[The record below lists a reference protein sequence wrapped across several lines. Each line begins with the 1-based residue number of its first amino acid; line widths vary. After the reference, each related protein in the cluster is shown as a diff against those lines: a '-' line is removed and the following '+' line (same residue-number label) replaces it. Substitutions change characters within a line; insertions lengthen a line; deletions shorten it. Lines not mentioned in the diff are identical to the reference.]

1 MIKLQKLKSL
11 DYSQNQ
17 VVAENEQG
25 EKENFDLVVLV
36 KNQIFLIK
44 KKHFISDD
52 SAATNHARHF
62 VHSADREKST
72 RNN

>member
-11 DYSQNQ
+11 DYSQDQ

-36 KNQIFLIK
+36 FKEKLLKTPIIL
-44 KKHFISDD
+44 ISDN
-52 SAATNHARHF
+52 SAAANNARYF
-62 VHSADREKST
+62 IYAAD
-72 RNN
+72 